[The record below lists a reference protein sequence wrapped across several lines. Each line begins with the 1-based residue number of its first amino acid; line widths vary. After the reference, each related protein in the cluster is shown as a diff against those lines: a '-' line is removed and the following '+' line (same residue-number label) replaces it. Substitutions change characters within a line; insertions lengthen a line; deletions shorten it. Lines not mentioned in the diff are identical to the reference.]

1 MVQTF
6 KIKKNDTK
14 PFLAVTLQFSD
25 GTAVD
30 LTSGSV
36 QFNLGDSNFASVMN
50 GVATITDASAG
61 QCEWRW
67 NGTTDT
73 NNVGDFFGEFEVTLA
88 DSKVITFPNDHS
100 LKVEIYEDYD

>member
-14 PFLAVTLQFSD
+14 PYLAVTLQYSD

-36 QFNLGDSNFASVMN
+36 QFNLGDSNFEPIMN

-61 QCEWRW
+61 ECEWRW
-67 NGTTDT
+67 NGTSDT
-73 NNVGDFFGEFEVTLA
+73 VNVGNFYAEFQATLS
-88 DSKVITFPNDHS
+88 DGKIITFPNDHS

>member
-1 MVQTF
+1 MSTF
-6 KIKKNDTK
+6 KIKKGDTK
-14 PFLAVTLQFSD
+14 PYLAVTLQYSD

-36 QFNLGDSNFASVMN
+36 AFNLGDSNFVNVMS
-50 GVATITDASAG
+50 GTATITDASAG

-67 NGTTDT
+67 NGTSDT
-73 NNVGDFFGEFEVTLA
+73 TNVGDFYAEFVATLS

-100 LKVEIYEDYD
+100 LKVEIYEDYA

>member
-1 MVQTF
+1 MTDTF

-14 PFLAVTLQFSD
+14 PYLAVTLQYSD

-36 QFNLGDSNFASVMN
+36 QFNLGDSNFKNIHSAT
-50 GVATITDASAG
+50 ATITDASAG
-61 QCEWRW
+61 QCEYRW
-67 NGTTDT
+67 DATNDT
-73 NNVGDFFGEFEVTLA
+73 SNVGDFFGEFEATLS
-88 DSKVITFPNDHS
+88 DGKIITLPNDHS